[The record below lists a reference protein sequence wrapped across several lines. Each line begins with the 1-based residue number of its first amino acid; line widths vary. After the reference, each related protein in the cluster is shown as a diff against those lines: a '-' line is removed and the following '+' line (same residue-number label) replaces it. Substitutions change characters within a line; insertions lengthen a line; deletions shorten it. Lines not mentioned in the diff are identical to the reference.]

1 MFAVIV
7 HLRGKRPEVYGPFH
21 SPLHAA
27 DWAKEHQDQT
37 QQATEIRPL
46 NEPTVYGDEGL

>member
-7 HLRGKRPEVYGPFH
+7 TIRGKRPEIYGPFR
-21 SPLHAA
+21 SPLAAA
-27 DWAKEHQDQT
+27 DWAKEHQYQT

-46 NEPTVYGDEGL
+46 NEPLLYGDEGL